1 MRNFLEEF
9 YKIENLL
16 HDKARFTVDLF
27 QNGVSVWNS
36 LDEYEKILNRY
47 HYNVR
52 LFILSYNPDLSVL
65 LKDNDSEIRRVAL
78 KLIWDGLI
86 DLSNDELLIKILI
99 SLSITGND
107 EERKLAQVIL
117 INRGWLER
125 HEKIL
130 LAIVERLYGEGF
142 DYYLF
147 KDMGEFFYNIKN
159 INLLMAHIEKGKNI
173 QDDEINELI
182 ADFSNIIKGQSL

>member
-125 HEKIL
+125 HEKNSS
-130 LAIVERLYGEGF
+130 
-142 DYYLF
+142 YYC
-147 KDMGEFFYNIKN
+147 
-159 INLLMAHIEKGKNI
+159 
-173 QDDEINELI
+173 
-182 ADFSNIIKGQSL
+182 

>member
-117 INRGWLER
+117 INRGWL
-125 HEKIL
+125 
-130 LAIVERLYGEGF
+130 
-142 DYYLF
+142 
-147 KDMGEFFYNIKN
+147 
-159 INLLMAHIEKGKNI
+159 
-173 QDDEINELI
+173 
-182 ADFSNIIKGQSL
+182 

>member
-1 MRNFLEEF
+1 MGVWRKRMRNFLEEF

-130 LAIVERLYGEGF
+130 L
-142 DYYLF
+142 
-147 KDMGEFFYNIKN
+147 
-159 INLLMAHIEKGKNI
+159 
-173 QDDEINELI
+173 
-182 ADFSNIIKGQSL
+182 

>member
-1 MRNFLEEF
+1 
-9 YKIENLL
+9 
-16 HDKARFTVDLF
+16 
-27 QNGVSVWNS
+27 

-117 INRGWLER
+117 IN
-125 HEKIL
+125 
-130 LAIVERLYGEGF
+130 
-142 DYYLF
+142 
-147 KDMGEFFYNIKN
+147 
-159 INLLMAHIEKGKNI
+159 
-173 QDDEINELI
+173 
-182 ADFSNIIKGQSL
+182 

>member
-1 MRNFLEEF
+1 MGVWRKRMRNFLEEF

-125 HEKIL
+125 HEK
-130 LAIVERLYGEGF
+130 
-142 DYYLF
+142 
-147 KDMGEFFYNIKN
+147 
-159 INLLMAHIEKGKNI
+159 
-173 QDDEINELI
+173 
-182 ADFSNIIKGQSL
+182 

>member
-27 QNGVSVWNS
+27 QSGVSVWNS

-125 HEKIL
+125 HE
-130 LAIVERLYGEGF
+130 
-142 DYYLF
+142 
-147 KDMGEFFYNIKN
+147 
-159 INLLMAHIEKGKNI
+159 
-173 QDDEINELI
+173 
-182 ADFSNIIKGQSL
+182 

>member
-27 QNGVSVWNS
+27 QSGVSVWNS

-130 LAIVERLYGEGF
+130 LTIVERLYGEGL

>member
-1 MRNFLEEF
+1 MGVWRKRMRNFLEEF

-125 HEKIL
+125 
-130 LAIVERLYGEGF
+130 
-142 DYYLF
+142 
-147 KDMGEFFYNIKN
+147 
-159 INLLMAHIEKGKNI
+159 
-173 QDDEINELI
+173 
-182 ADFSNIIKGQSL
+182 